1 MFIWVLKHL
10 GRKTGNIYFDAIVI
24 ECLHEIIWA
33 LYIFIVM
40 MIMMMTEM
48 ILFFGILREFSK
60 WNSVY
65 SQHLIEMWTEETL
78 CGCTCFEVIFR
89 HLSNICE
96 KKSKYENKMQ
106 TKTMCDFAFLSL
118 RLQSACLLSRFNR
131 VTWAQTHEW
140 KPYRKNLRYFLVWT
154 EILRPEISMN
164 SSRII
169 WVNILIW

>member
-1 MFIWVLKHL
+1 MLKHL

-131 VTWAQTHEW
+131 VTWARTRTKTIPKKSPLFSCLNWNFETRNINELSANYSS
-140 KPYRKNLRYFLVWT
+140 KYFNLV
-154 EILRPEISMN
+154 E
-164 SSRII
+164 
-169 WVNILIW
+169 